1 MVIYEFLASISA
13 ALFWSDPF
21 LDQKWRIPL
30 EHVADAFPLPLWHQN
45 NRFNIIM
52 LCDTVCL
59 GCVFSLAAD
68 GSPPVETAA
77 SMLGAYIACLG
88 VSIML
93 FTVSLWASVIV
104 VRRLYDNTAARLE
117 RKLFLMSDDLQ
128 RAWRDQ
134 LALDQPTG
142 PQEMYLVHQVCV

>member
-1 MVIYEFLASISA
+1 
-13 ALFWSDPF
+13 
-21 LDQKWRIPL
+21 
-30 EHVADAFPLPLWHQN
+30 
-45 NRFNIIM
+45 M

-68 GSPPVETAA
+68 GSLPVETAA
-77 SMLGAYIACLG
+77 WMLGVYIACLG

-104 VRRLYDNTAARLE
+104 VRRLHDNTAARLE

-134 LALDQPTG
+134 LALDTPTG
-142 PQEMYLVHQVCV
+142 PQEMYLVNQVCV